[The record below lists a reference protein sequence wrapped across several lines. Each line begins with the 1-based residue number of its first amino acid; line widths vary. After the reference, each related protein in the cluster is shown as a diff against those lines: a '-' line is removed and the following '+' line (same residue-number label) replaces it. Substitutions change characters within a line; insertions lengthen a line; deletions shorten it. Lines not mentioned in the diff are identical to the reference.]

1 MRSLT
6 LCVYAGAALALL
18 SSPALAQ
25 EAPSSAEEANQR
37 PARSINLRQVLD
49 VVVQQNPELARAQVG
64 IAEADASSLA
74 AAGLDDWTVGASGTG
89 SISRTE
95 FVDGQPF
102 QTTSSDSVD
111 LSADVT
117 RPLTSGGTLGV
128 SVGGGFSKSTF
139 AVLADGGQS
148 LEFDSK
154 AWSSSVTAI
163 FTQPLL
169 AGRGKRIA
177 RASQRRAGT
186 VRDAATLQQQVAA
199 AAAVRD
205 VINAYWEVAYA
216 RRVVD
221 IRKGALDLA
230 KEQLRITEAAIAAK
244 IAARTEALATRQ
256 AIAVR
261 EQAVLLAEI
270 EVSERSLEL
279 RRLAGLEIGPGEIDL
294 AVTDAL
300 GDDGRRIDLDAA
312 LRQARERNPRLA
324 LARLNQDT
332 ARIDLEVAED
342 GLRPRLDL
350 TASAGPSGNATDASD
365 ALRQMATFDAFSA
378 TAGLTY
384 SHTLGRRAARGNR
397 DLARESSRRLR
408 IDLADAEREISVAV
422 VRAVNRLRSA
432 RKRIEVSDLAIQL
445 AVQNLDTEKRLFEA
459 GTVRSFDVLERQDEL
474 AQDQLNRERAMVD
487 YLEAVAELESLTG
500 ELLTRHNIEL
510 MPR

>member
-6 LCVYAGAALALL
+6 LCVCAGAALVVF

-25 EAPSSAEEANQR
+25 EDGSSAEAANQR
-37 PARSINLRQVLD
+37 PARSMSLRQVLD

-64 IAEADASSLA
+64 IAEADANTLA
-74 AAGLDDWTVGASGTG
+74 AAGLDDWAVGASGTG
-89 SISRTE
+89 TITRSE

-102 QTTSSDSVD
+102 QTTATDSVD

-117 RPLTSGGTLGV
+117 RPLTSGGTLGL

-139 AVLADGGQS
+139 AVLAEGGS
-148 LEFDSK
+148 NFDFESK
-154 AWSSSVTAI
+154 AWSSSVTAT

-177 RASQRRAGT
+177 RASQRRAST
-186 VRDAATLQQQVAA
+186 ARDAATLQQQVVAA
-199 AAAVRD
+199 DAVRD

-216 RRVVD
+216 VRVVD
-221 IRKGALDLA
+221 IRKGSLELA
-230 KEQLRITEAAIAAK
+230 KEQLRITEAAIASK
-244 IAARTEALATRQ
+244 IVARTEALATRQ

-279 RRLAGLEIGPGEIDL
+279 RRLAGLEIGPGEIDI
-294 AVTDAL
+294 AAADAL

-312 LRQARERNPRLA
+312 LRRAREQNPRLA
-324 LARLNQDT
+324 LARINQDT
-332 ARIDLEVAED
+332 AKIDLEVAED

-350 TASAGPSGNATDASD
+350 TASAGPSGNATEAGDS
-365 ALRQMATFDAFSA
+365 LRQMATFDAFSA

-384 SHTLGRRAARGNR
+384 SHTLKRRAARGNR
-397 DLARESSRRLR
+397 NLARESSRRLR
-408 IDLADAEREISVAV
+408 IDLADAERDISVSV

-445 AVQNLDTEKRLFEA
+445 AEQNLDTEKRLFAA

-474 AQDQLNRERAMVD
+474 SQDRLNRERAIVD
-487 YLEAVAELESLTG
+487 YVKAVAELESLTG
-500 ELLTRHNIEL
+500 DLLTRHSIEL
-510 MPR
+510 LPR